1 MRRDLSLLLIEDSE
15 DDAALILRELH
26 GAGFF
31 VEHERVD
38 SEAALCAA
46 LARRHWDMVIG
57 DYNMPGFSGIHAL
70 SVLRESEPDV
80 PFLFVSGTIGEDQ
93 AVSAMK
99 AGANDYVMK
108 ENLKR
113 LVPAIERELRES
125 ASRLERQRLE
135 EQLRQSQRMEA
146 IGRLAGGVAHDF
158 NNLLT
163 VISGRAA
170 FLRESFEGEDPRLAE
185 VTAILDAVTRASGL
199 TRQLLAFGRRQVV
212 EMRAIDLN
220 LVVSEMETMLRRLI
234 GADIEIHSQM
244 APRAGAVW
252 ADRSQLEQVILNLVV
267 NARDAM
273 PNGGRLSI
281 ETAAVVMDDE
291 YVLAHPPSQPGL
303 YTLLAVSDTGV
314 GMDAATQSR
323 IFEPYFSTKAAVNS
337 SGLGLAMVYGIV
349 KQSGGFVW
357 VYSELGVGTTFKVYL
372 PQTELPVERVAPPAA
387 PRTLTGTETILL
399 VEDEPALR
407 ELFVRTLELQGYRV
421 IAATDG
427 QAAQE
432 LEVVRS
438 GGIQLLLTD
447 VVMPHVSGR
456 QLAEALRTKQPGLR
470 VLYMSGYTD
479 DAVIRHG
486 VLESGSSFL
495 QKPFTPTD
503 LARRVRE
510 VLDQSDP
517 S

>member
-1 MRRDLSLLLIEDSE
+1 MTRGLSLLLIEDSE
-15 DDAALILRELH
+15 DDAALILRELV
-26 GAGFF
+26 GAGFT
-31 VEHERVD
+31 VDHERVD
-38 SEAALCAA
+38 TEAGLRLALG
-46 LARRHWDMVIG
+46 RRHWEMVIG

-70 SVLRESEPDV
+70 SVLREFEPEV

-108 ENLKR
+108 GNLKR

-163 VISGRAA
+163 VISGRAT
-170 FLRESFEGEDPRLAE
+170 FLRESFEAEDPRLAE
-185 VTAILDAVTRASGL
+185 VTAIMDAVTRASGL

-212 EMRAIDLN
+212 EMRSVDIN
-220 LVVSEMETMLRRLI
+220 LAVSEMGTMLGRLI
-234 GADIEIHSQM
+234 GADIEIHSKL
-244 APRAGAVW
+244 APSAGAVW
-252 ADRSQLEQVILNLVV
+252 ADRGQLEQVILNLVV

-281 ETAAVVMDDE
+281 ETAAVVMDDQ
-291 YVLAHPPSQPGL
+291 YVQAHPPAQPGL

-323 IFEPYFSTKAAVNS
+323 IFEPYFTTKAS
-337 SGLGLAMVYGIV
+337 GKGSGLGLAMVYGIV

-357 VYSELGVGTTFKVYL
+357 VYSEPNVGTTFKVYMR
-372 PQTELPVERVAPPAA
+372 QTELPVERAAPPAA
-387 PRTLTGTETILL
+387 PCALTGTETILL

-407 ELFVRTLELQGYRV
+407 QMFARTLELQGYRV
-421 IAATDG
+421 IVAADG
-427 QAAQE
+427 HAAQE
-432 LEVVRS
+432 LEVART
-438 GGIQLLLTD
+438 GEIHLLLTD

-456 QLAEALRTKQPGLR
+456 QLATALRARQPGLR

-479 DAVIRHG
+479 DAVILHG
-486 VLESGSSFL
+486 VLEPGSAFL

-510 VLDQSDP
+510 VLDRSDL

>member
-1 MRRDLSLLLIEDSE
+1 MKRGLSLLLIEDSE
-15 DDAALILRELH
+15 DDAALILRELD
-26 GAGFF
+26 GADFI

-38 SEAALCAA
+38 SEAGLRSALG
-46 LARRHWDMVIG
+46 RRYWDMVIG
-57 DYNMPGFSGIHAL
+57 DYHMPGFSGIHAL
-70 SVLRESEPDV
+70 SVVRESKPEV

-108 ENLKR
+108 GNLKR
-113 LVPAIERELRES
+113 LVPALERERRES
-125 ASRLERQRLE
+125 ASRLERKRLE

-163 VISGRAA
+163 VVSGRAA
-170 FLRESFEGEDPRLAE
+170 FLRESFEAEDPRLAE
-185 VTAILDAVTRASGL
+185 VTAIMDAVTRASGL

-212 EMRAIDLN
+212 EMRAIDIN
-220 LVVSEMETMLRRLI
+220 LLVSEMETMLGRLI
-234 GADIEIHSQM
+234 GADIEIHSKM
-244 APRAGAVW
+244 APSAGAVW
-252 ADRSQLEQVILNLVV
+252 ADRSQIEQVILNLVV
-267 NARDAM
+267 NAREAM
-273 PNGGRLSI
+273 PHGGRLSI
-281 ETAAVVMDDE
+281 ETAAFVMDNE
-291 YVLAHPPSQPGL
+291 YVQAHPPSLPGL

-323 IFEPYFSTKAAVNS
+323 IFEPYFSTKASGNG

-357 VYSELGVGTTFKVYL
+357 VYSEPSVGTTFKVYL
-372 PQTELPVERVAPPAA
+372 PQTELPLERAAPSPP
-387 PRTLTGTETILL
+387 PRTLTGSETILL

-421 IAATDG
+421 IAAADG
-427 QAAQE
+427 HAAQE
-432 LEVVRS
+432 LEVA
-438 GGIQLLLTD
+438 GTGALHLLLTD

-456 QLAEALRTKQPGLR
+456 QLAAALRARQPGLR

-486 VLESGSSFL
+486 VLEPGSSFL

-510 VLDQSDP
+510 VLDQSDL